1 MEREAAKLPLSWP
14 AKRVERHGAKRQRVR
29 SENQQ
34 THTDSARADLSFVPM
49 NPTRPIVPDALSA
62 GTLSLVFPVAGGKVF
77 LDTTGVPWIDGTT
90 HPVDEVTHVFA
101 LLLLGIAGAL
111 LGGRSRWGIPFLFLA
126 LLGFGLVLG
135 SQGAIAPMLDTI
147 AMTTALALVLLILGK
162 VHLAFAVVACVT
174 GAFALFHGV
183 ADGLLMHARHYR
195 VDYISG
201 YAAANIGVIFAGV
214 IVGEWIH
221 RHLAQWSE
229 PLHRVLER
237 LHWGH
242 V

>member
-1 MEREAAKLPLSWP
+1 
-14 AKRVERHGAKRQRVR
+14 
-29 SENQQ
+29 
-34 THTDSARADLSFVPM
+34 M
-49 NPTRPIVPDALSA
+49 NPTRFLVPDALSA

-90 HPVDEVTHVFA
+90 HPVDEVSHVCA
-101 LLLLGIAGAL
+101 LLVLGLAGSL

-126 LLGFGLVLG
+126 LLGFGLILG

-147 AMTTALALVLLILGK
+147 AMTAALALVLLILGQ

-183 ADGLLMHARHYR
+183 ADGLLMQSRHYG
-195 VDYISG
+195 VEYISG
-201 YAAANIGVIFAGV
+201 YAVANIGVLFAGV

-221 RHLAQWSE
+221 RHLAQWVE
-229 PLHRVLER
+229 PAHRVMER
-237 LHWGH
+237 LHWGP